1 MSPGLPSL
9 SPRRPRGHLHSRP
22 LPSQNQGGGRPGV
35 WREALHLQELAVC
48 SAPALP
54 SKEAGSRLAG
64 LAGAEAGS
72 TEEAV
77 FQLHL

>member
-1 MSPGLPSL
+1 M
-9 SPRRPRGHLHSRP
+9 
-22 LPSQNQGGGRPGV
+22 